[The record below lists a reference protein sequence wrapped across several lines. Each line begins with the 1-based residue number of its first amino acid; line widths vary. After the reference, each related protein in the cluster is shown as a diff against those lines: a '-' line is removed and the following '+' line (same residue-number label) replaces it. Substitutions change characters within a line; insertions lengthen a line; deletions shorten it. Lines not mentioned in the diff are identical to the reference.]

1 MPEAYTRRVLVVD
14 ANSASPQ
21 LPGVTYYGVEATH
34 AQMCKFSSSNAPGY
48 RALSTD
54 IRQWVMDAPDIIDVR
69 WQVEEQ
75 ERAARM
81 RHEIHER
88 MSPYVSQLM
97 ASTAAGA
104 AGVAG
109 ARPAPSMPC
118 APRAARHRH
127 QQHARVG
134 RIAILMG

>member
-1 MPEAYTRRVLVVD
+1 MLVVD

-54 IRQWVMDAPDIIDVR
+54 IRQWVMDAPALIDVR

-75 ERAARM
+75 ERATRM

-88 MSPYVSQLM
+88 MSPFVSQLM
-97 ASTAAGA
+97 AAAGA
-104 AGVAG
+104 ADAG
-109 ARPAPSMPC
+109 RCPSPIALGPGGMQYQ
-118 APRAARHRH
+118 H
-127 QQHARVG
+127 QHPHPFAGQIQTLIG
-134 RIAILMG
+134 